1 MNHET
6 IWAEKY
12 RPQLLKDVIIPK
24 RLTEIFEGF
33 LEKGFIPNL
42 MLSGGPGV
50 GKTTTAIALLR
61 ELELEYIVIN
71 GSLDRNIDTI
81 RTDII
86 SFASSMS
93 FNGKRRYVVIDE
105 ADNLN
110 AESSQLALR
119 GVIEEYSSNCGF
131 IFTGNFKHN
140 LCGPLLSRLTN
151 IDFTF
156 NKEERAEL
164 CTRFMKRAIQILD
177 KENVSYDKNALGS
190 LILQLSP
197 DWRQILI
204 ELQKYGMSSGINTG
218 SLVNLTTLP
227 LRPLLKSLKERD
239 FEGVRIWVAENSG
252 YTPKQIFRGFYS
264 KANTF
269 MDGASLAQLILLIG
283 KYQYQSAFVA
293 DQEINTAAF
302 LAEVMVSCEIKA

>member
-1 MNHET
+1 M

-12 RPQLLKDVIIPK
+12 RPVRLQDIIIPK
-24 RLTEIFEGF
+24 RLTDIFNGF
-33 LEKGFIPNL
+33 LEKDFIPNL

-50 GKTTTAIALLR
+50 GKTTTAIALLK
-61 ELELEYIVIN
+61 ELDLEYIIIN

-81 RTDII
+81 RNDII
-86 SFASSMS
+86 SFASSVS

-119 GVIEEYSSNCGF
+119 GVIEEYASNCGF

-140 LCGPLLSRLTN
+140 LCGPLLSRLSS
-151 IDFTF
+151 IDFNFT
-156 NKEERAEL
+156 KEERAEL
-164 CTRFMKRAIQILD
+164 CSRFMKRAIQIL
-177 KENVSYDKNALGS
+177 ELEGVQYDKQALGM
-190 LILQLSP
+190 LIMQLSP

-204 ELQKYGMSSGINTG
+204 ELQKYGMSSGINAG
-218 SLVNLTTLP
+218 VLVNIMGLP
-227 LRPLLKSLKERD
+227 LKPLVKALKEKD
-239 FEGVRIWVAENSG
+239 FESLRAWVAENSG
-252 YTPKQIFRGFYS
+252 YTPKQIFRGIYN
-264 KANTF
+264 KADAF

-293 DQEINTAAF
+293 DQEINIVAF
-302 LAEVMVSCEIKA
+302 LTEVMVSCEIKA